1 MLVKQKSKLTL
12 EELPGELQT
21 QKHGKSRQKCTQVFV
36 FVFQFLRR
44 ILLCQCFHTVSKSIK
59 QLMPNPWHFI
69 CGGGSKHL
77 KYSRRR
83 DTKTSKNGAM
93 AVKSAHDFDLEST
106 VTPTDVSIE
115 IRAERWTDTSSSPV
129 SVDLITAEP

>member
-83 DTKTSKNGAM
+83 DTKTSKNG
-93 AVKSAHDFDLEST
+93 VITINVSLKRNSNDCLVFIWTNLTTGDQIESSWA
-106 VTPTDVSIE
+106 PFNE
-115 IRAERWTDTSSSPV
+115 C
-129 SVDLITAEP
+129 